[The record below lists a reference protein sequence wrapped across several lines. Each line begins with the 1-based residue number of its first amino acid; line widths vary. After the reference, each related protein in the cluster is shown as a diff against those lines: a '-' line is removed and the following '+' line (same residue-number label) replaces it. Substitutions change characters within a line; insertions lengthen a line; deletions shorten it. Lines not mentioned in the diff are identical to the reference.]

1 MRFHSMAIN
10 LQPEGSM
17 DSYELEIDEKSQVG
31 SMFMARVANEIRRAA
46 AIEKASRKLTQQ
58 AIADKIDTSRAVVNR
73 EMSGLENLSARRT
86 AELLWAMGWE
96 PYFEARKVPEGE
108 NHFTPKLS
116 EATWSRNVRPAKP
129 YQMLEKLGSSV
140 EAQEIRT
147 E

>member
-1 MRFHSMAIN
+1 
-10 LQPEGSM
+10 
-17 DSYELEIDEKSQVG
+17 
-31 SMFMARVANEIRRAA
+31 
-46 AIEKASRKLTQQ
+46 
-58 AIADKIDTSRAVVNR
+58 
-73 EMSGLENLSARRT
+73 MSGLENLSSRRT

-108 NHFTPKLS
+108 NLFTPKLS